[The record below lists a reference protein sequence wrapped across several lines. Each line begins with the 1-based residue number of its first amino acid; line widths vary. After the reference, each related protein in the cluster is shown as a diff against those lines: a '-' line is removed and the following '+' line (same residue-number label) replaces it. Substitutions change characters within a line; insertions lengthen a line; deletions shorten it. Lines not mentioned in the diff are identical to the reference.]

1 MSCGAGHRCGSDLV
15 LLWLWH
21 RLAATALIRPLAWET
36 PYATD
41 VALKRQITEKTE
53 KKKKKK
59 NLVKF
64 QSPVLIVLKGM
75 SICFSRKMEW
85 GYLQIPLADVGC
97 PYRDVNHS
105 SLLVSFICVFH
116 DSYIFIILV
125 SLNLYYFPFLTRL

>member
-1 MSCGAGHRCGSDLV
+1 MSCGVVHRLSLDLA
-15 LLWLWH
+15 LLWLW
-21 RLAATALIRPLAWET
+21 RRPAPVALIRPPAWKP

-53 KKKKKK
+53 KKK